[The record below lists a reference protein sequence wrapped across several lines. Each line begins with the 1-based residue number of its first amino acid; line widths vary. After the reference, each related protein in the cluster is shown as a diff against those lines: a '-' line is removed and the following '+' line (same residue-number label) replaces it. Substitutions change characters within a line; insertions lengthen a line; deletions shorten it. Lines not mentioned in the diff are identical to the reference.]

1 MSPLVPWLVVA
12 ALITVNGL
20 FVAAE
25 FAIVAA
31 PRPAINRRRTRGEA
45 LARLVQRIQRRPAE
59 QDRFFATSQVGI
71 TVASLALGMYG
82 EHALAVRLA
91 AALEPAG
98 VPSWLG
104 AHGVASLV
112 TVTLLTYLH
121 VVLGEVLPK
130 SVALQHAE
138 PIALATAPVVF
149 AVRTALFPL
158 VAGLSLAAAGL
169 LRLMGIRRRPS
180 AERFYTPEEI
190 EQVVRESEACGAIRA
205 DAGRVLRELI
215 AFSDLTAGQVMVPRV
230 RVQGLRAGADREEIR
245 TRLHEGPYTRYPVYE
260 GDLDHIAGV
269 VHIKDLLRHLSSG
282 QPVRAADARPVPVVP
297 ETARLDAVLAVL
309 RRERA
314 EMAIVIDE
322 HGGTAGLVTLAD
334 LVGEVVGEIDDRRAD
349 RPPIWEDA
357 TGRLHVAGTVRL
369 AELGERLGR
378 ALAHEEVASVSGL
391 VLAELGRPPRP
402 GDRVLY
408 AGVEFEV
415 AATAGRGVRECVVTP
430 RAST

>member
-1 MSPLVPWLVVA
+1 M
-12 ALITVNGL
+12 
-20 FVAAE
+20 
-25 FAIVAA
+25 AA

>member
-1 MSPLVPWLVVA
+1 MAALVPWVVVA
-12 ALITVNGL
+12 ALIAVNGV

-25 FAIVAA
+25 FALVAA
-31 PRPAINRRRTRGEA
+31 PRATIDYRAGLGNR
-45 LARLVQRIQRRPAE
+45 LARLVRRIQRRPTE

-71 TVASLALGMYG
+71 TAASLALGMYG
-82 EHALAVRLA
+82 EHVLA
-91 AALEPAG
+91 AYLAGALESMAPLA
-98 VPSWLG
+98 WLA
-104 AHGVASLV
+104 AHGAASVAAV
-112 TVTLLTYLH
+112 ALLTYLH

-158 VAGLSLAAAGL
+158 VAGLSLAAAGV
-169 LRLMGIRRRPS
+169 LRLIGIRRRPS

-190 EQVVRESEACGAIRA
+190 ELVVRESEARGAIRA

-215 AFSDLTAGQVMVPRV
+215 AFSDLTAAHVMVPRV
-230 RVQGLRAGADREEIR
+230 RVRGLRTGADQAEIR
-245 TRLHEGPYTRYPVYE
+245 AHLREGPYTRYPVYE
-260 GDLDHIAGV
+260 GDLDHIVGV
-269 VHIKDLLRHLSSG
+269 VHVKDLLRRLSSG

-314 EMAIVIDE
+314 EMAVVIDE

-334 LVGEVVGEIDDRRAD
+334 LVGEVVGEIDDRRAG

-369 AELGERLGR
+369 DELGERLGR
-378 ALAHEEVASVSGL
+378 ALAHEDVASVSGL
-391 VLAELGRPPRP
+391 VLAELGRAPRP

-430 RAST
+430 RASA